1 MYMAPACF
9 AWLLLGSIVLEGRL
23 IIAEGGL
30 QLIAAKPLL
39 YLTAAALGF
48 AVNALA
54 YVVIQTGS
62 SLTLKVLG
70 TVKNAVVVWL
80 GILMFAEVV
89 TPLQVNICSI
99 LMLSP
104 PHR

>member
-9 AWLLLGSIVLEGRL
+9 GWLLLGSICLEGRL

-30 QLIAAKPLL
+30 QLMAAKPLL
-39 YLTAAALGF
+39 YMTAAALGF

-89 TPLQVNICSI
+89 TPLQVRRHS
-99 LMLSP
+99 MM
-104 PHR
+104 RRD